1 MSRIKTISAVCLLV
15 LTTLVFTSLGRSQT
29 ATNSPTKAEQG
40 GNEQTMQA
48 LLNEVR
54 QLRLAIQRSN
64 LSAYRAQV
72 IIERL
77 RSQQQSVDRL
87 ADRLRGAR
95 DRIAH
100 VKMGQTEL
108 QDELKKMED
117 RPNEGPESG
126 MRERQD
132 SYKTRLGYLAQEET
146 RLREDESQLAA
157 QLQIEQARL
166 AEIND
171 QLDALQRELETP
183 PVENKPPQGGK
194 RP

>member
-1 MSRIKTISAVCLLV
+1 M
-15 LTTLVFTSLGRSQT
+15 
-29 ATNSPTKAEQG
+29 
-40 GNEQTMQA
+40 
-48 LLNEVR
+48 
-54 QLRLAIQRSN
+54 
-64 LSAYRAQV
+64 
-72 IIERL
+72 

-87 ADRLRGAR
+87 ADRLRGIR

-100 VKMGQTEL
+100 VEMGQTEV
-108 QDELKKMED
+108 QDELKRIEG
-117 RPNEGPESG
+117 RPNTERDPG
-126 MRERQD
+126 MVD

-146 RLREDESQLAA
+146 RLRDDESQLAA

-183 PVENKPPQGGK
+183 PAENKPPQGGK

>member
-1 MSRIKTISAVCLLV
+1 M
-15 LTTLVFTSLGRSQT
+15 
-29 ATNSPTKAEQG
+29 
-40 GNEQTMQA
+40 
-48 LLNEVR
+48 
-54 QLRLAIQRSN
+54 
-64 LSAYRAQV
+64 
-72 IIERL
+72 

-87 ADRLRGAR
+87 ADRLRGIR

-100 VKMGQTEL
+100 VKMAQTEL

-146 RLREDESQLAA
+146 RLREDESQVAA

-171 QLDALQRELETP
+171 QLDALQRELESP
-183 PVENKPPQGGK
+183 PAENKPPQGGK